1 MQVLSDTLRTVRRK
15 AGLTEIQA
23 AARMGISQSYL
34 AMLERGQRRVTAP
47 LARKFRQLYQLSP
60 ALLPLPGEYTPN
72 QGVDAQSLATQL
84 ASLDY
89 PGFAYL
95 GQGPSELHPAKILL
109 DGLAHDEL
117 EARMVEALPWLLIRY
132 WEMDMVWLIRQAKL
146 SDLQNR
152 LGFTATLAR
161 RALENSAVPNAEREA
176 ALKTLES
183 DLAGSRL
190 AKEDTFMKRVN
201 EQEREWLRESRSQEA
216 RFWNLLTDWHPE
228 HLSYVL

>member
-1 MQVLSDTLRTVRRK
+1 MHVLSDTLRTARRK

-34 AMLERGQRRVTAP
+34 AMLERGQRRVTEP
-47 LARKFRQLYQLSP
+47 LVRKFGQLYQLSP
-60 ALLPLPGEYTPN
+60 ALLPLPETYTPN
-72 QGVDAQSLATQL
+72 PGVDAQSLAIQL

-89 PGFAYL
+89 PGFAYF
-95 GQGPSELHPAKILL
+95 GQERSELHPARILL
-109 DGLAHDEL
+109 DGLAHEEL

-132 WEMDMVWLIRQAKL
+132 WEMDLVWLIRQAKL

-161 RALENSAVPNAEREA
+161 RALENSAVPNAERDA
-176 ALKTLES
+176 ALNTLES
-183 DLAGSRL
+183 DLARSRL

-216 RFWNLLTDWHPE
+216 RFWNILTDWRPE
-228 HLSYVL
+228 HLSYAR